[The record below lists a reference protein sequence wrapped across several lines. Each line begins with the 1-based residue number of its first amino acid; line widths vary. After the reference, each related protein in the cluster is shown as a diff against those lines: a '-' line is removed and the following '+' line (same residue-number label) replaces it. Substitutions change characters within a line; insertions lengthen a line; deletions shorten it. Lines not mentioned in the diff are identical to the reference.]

1 MRYEN
6 FPTLV
11 NWQADSNE
19 SPNRVKN
26 LAARFEAATAPLLAV
41 PPRPRSANLIAL
53 DKLVELHGKSFS
65 PMAKRNVLFDL
76 QTELDKRFPPAQPSS
91 EAIKALRD
99 VITRKLADMPA
110 AHYAEVICIGWNIGC
125 NYDKKTGLTSTDR
138 SKNPDYF
145 RHSANDQTDMERKC
159 SEMFSAI
166 SFAADAIATNNSLK
180 AGAANSKTLK
190 VFMAP
195 EFYFRGVNG
204 AYSPEIVSQIIPK
217 LRTLGTQS
225 ARYADWLFVFGT
237 AVAAIEIEE
246 TYCKTCNLVQT
257 IKFVKDRNNPT
268 KTIPVCTKE
277 TNPNT
282 HQVVTGSYGA
292 EVQNVALVQ
301 KGEET
306 ALVAKEYVSGIDY
319 IGAGRGQVRIHPGT
333 KNSAKVDTIVP
344 SGSNDG
350 RHPDGIITQND
361 ERLGGCRLTIDGIR
375 IALEVCLDH
384 AVGIARAQPL
394 EGSTQILLIPSY
406 GMSIGTGLYCVPFG
420 VVFNVDGR
428 GQGSSHAVVK
438 DKIPAV
444 AKVMANTVA
453 GGRGTVE
460 VWGPFQIP

>member
-19 SPNRVKN
+19 SQNRVKN

-41 PPRPRSANLIAL
+41 PPRPRSANLIAI

-91 EAIKALRD
+91 EAMKALRD

-110 AHYAEVICIGWNIGC
+110 AHYDKVICIGWNIGC
-125 NYDKKTGLTSTDR
+125 NYDKKTGWTSR
-138 SKNPDYF
+138 NRNKNPDYF
-145 RHSANDQTDMERKC
+145 RHSADDQTDMERKC
-159 SEMFSAI
+159 SEMFRAI
-166 SFAADAIATNNSLK
+166 SFAADAIATNNALK
-180 AGAANSKTLK
+180 AGAVDPKTLK
-190 VFMAP
+190 IFMAP
-195 EFYFRGVNG
+195 EFYFRGANG

-246 TYCKTCNLVQT
+246 TFCKTCDPMKT

-268 KTIPVCTKE
+268 KTIPVCTKD
-277 TNPNT
+277 NT
-282 HQVVTGSYGA
+282 HEVAIESYGA
-292 EVQNVALVQ
+292 EIQNVALVQ
-301 KGEET
+301 KGEEN
-306 ALVAKEYVSGIDY
+306 ALVAKEYVSSIDY
-319 IGAGRGQVRIHPGT
+319 IGADQGQVRIHPGT
-333 KNSAKVDTIVP
+333 KDSAKVDTIVP
-344 SGSNDG
+344 SGSNDPQWG
-350 RHPDGIITQND
+350 GHPDGIITQND

-384 AVGIARAQPL
+384 HHNVARAQPL
-394 EGSTQILLIPSY
+394 QDSTQILLIPSY
-406 GMSIGTGLYCVPFG
+406 GMEIGGGLYCVPFG

-428 GQGSSHAVVK
+428 GRGSSRAVVK
-438 DKIPAV
+438 GKSPAI
-444 AKVMANTVA
+444 AKVMANAVA